1 MNVADDIKQRFNKLS
16 PIFLAIF
23 NGKWKEETLVQNL
36 FMFLK
41 FIIYLKL
48 ITHVIKTYYVVQ

>member
-1 MNVADDIKQRFNKLS
+1 MNVTDDIKQRFNKLS

-23 NGKWKEETLVQNL
+23 NWKWKEETLVQKL

-48 ITHVIKTYYVVQ
+48 ITCVIKTYYVVQ